1 MPVTMDDGIWGLE
14 LEDVWISAKRKKSE
28 ELVKLLHSFFGK
40 SPNCFKCAF
49 TLMQKAYDFRYCRPD
64 TLAFTVMNEFQ
75 EWLSSHPDVYTLL
88 GKEVKRHALEVVLKQ
103 ADKALIKLVCHVYK
117 LQDNP
122 LEYVDIIQ
130 DLLNKHLYELAAIVV
145 MNLKLHGNYSIE
157 LIAVPL
163 YLFDHMQ
170 LLEEFLEGEPEQ
182 QRDIVKYLDALHNK
196 PSIEH
201 LKKHV
206 NIKLVCKERLYE
218 KAIAKAA
225 SKLLKQ
231 YNLPLELCP
240 NIHYSRSR
248 NALRYLIHKRNAEP
262 DYPEATWREMICEA
276 ISSFP
281 RLRRDLLYDL
291 MTLQNYDT
299 ALSFALKLG
308 YADRWWPR
316 DLLHHRST
324 CEPEKLEELRRA
336 WDFTNDVPDYSG
348 KFLQLS
354 LNLQDVS
361 MVDSPSGLK
370 ECIRVITNY
379 NIVGIDAEW
388 KPTIGLTP
396 SRLALVQLAVWD
408 CVFMLDMPKL
418 MVELADSDWDKL
430 YSDVL
435 STHRILKLGY
445 GIAEDLRLL
454 AESVK
459 RPNAKVNR
467 VVDLH
472 NFTQKLQRE
481 YPRVIRPVYEKRN
494 FKGLAELTYSLL
506 GLPLNKSEQCS
517 DWEKRPLRPSQTL
530 YAALDA
536 YCLLQ
541 IYEVL
546 VKRGE
551 AENVDIRALLE
562 VGQQSMDGS
571 QPQGYKPRPYRRYG
585 RKRTS

>member
-1 MPVTMDDGIWGLE
+1 MRGFDRQTTDRARLCMPVTMDDGIWGLE

-28 ELVKLLHSFFGK
+28 EL
-40 SPNCFKCAF
+40 
-49 TLMQKAYDFRYCRPD
+49 
-64 TLAFTVMNEFQ
+64 
-75 EWLSSHPDVYTLL
+75 LSSHPDVYTLL